1 MNEVVP
7 KLYLVTGGAGFIGSH
22 LVEELVKQGQRVRVI
37 DNLSTGKRENIEPFL
52 EKIEFIEGDIRDL
65 GLVRKAMDGVDYV
78 LHQAA
83 VPSVPRS
90 VKDPLTTNAANV
102 DGTLNILIAAR
113 DADVK
118 RVVYASS
125 SSVYGDTPTLPKQ
138 EGMKSQP
145 RSPYAVSKLAGELYC
160 QAFYHVYG
168 LEAVALRYFNVFGPR
183 QDPESQYAAVV
194 PKFITALLR
203 GDPPMIFGDGKQSR
217 DFTYVDNV
225 VAANLLAAKASGV
238 AGEVFNIACG
248 ERITINELARMLT
261 EIIGVNIEPEY
272 TPPRPGDVL
281 HSLADISKAQK
292 LLGYKIKVDFER
304 GLQKT
309 VEWYRVTLQK

>member
-1 MNEVVP
+1 MT

-22 LVEELVKQGQRVRVI
+22 IVERLVREGHKVRVI
-37 DNLSTGKRENIEPFL
+37 DNLSTGNKENIEPFL
-52 EKIEFIEGDIRDL
+52 EEIEFIEGDIRDL
-65 GLVRKAMDGVDYV
+65 ELVREAMEGVDYV

-90 VKDPLTTNAANV
+90 VKDPLTTNSANV
-102 DGTLNILIAAR
+102 EGTLNILIAAR
-113 DADVK
+113 DTGVK

-125 SSVYGDTPTLPKQ
+125 SSAYGDAPILPKH
-138 EGMKSQP
+138 EEMKPEP

-168 LEAVALRYFNVFGPR
+168 LETVVLRYFNVFGPR

-203 GDPPMIFGDGKQSR
+203 GEPTTIFGDGEQSR
-217 DFTYVDNV
+217 DFTYIENV
-225 VAANLLAAKASGV
+225 VEANLLAAKAPDV

-248 ERITINELARMLT
+248 ERITVNELTRLLA
-261 EIIGVNIEPEY
+261 EIAGANPELKPEY
-272 TPPRPGDVL
+272 APRRPGDVR
-281 HSLADISKAQK
+281 HSLADISKAGR
-292 LLGYKIKVDFER
+292 LLGYEGKVSASE
-304 GLQKT
+304 GLRQT
-309 VEWYRVTLQK
+309 VEWYRKLR